1 MRTESLTLVRASE
14 YRVAG
19 PGATLA
25 ALGVGSCVIAILHD
39 AGIGVGGLAHPLLP
53 TPPANGR
60 GKGMPARYGST
71 ALPLLLAGMLEAG
84 AAAGAIYARL
94 VGGASMFG
102 PLLTEEGRS
111 LGMRNADALRSALA
125 AASIPVRAEALGGE
139 RGRSVYLSTAT
150 GELRVRSIGVG
161 DVVL

>member
-1 MRTESLTLVRASE
+1 MKTEDLTLVRASE

-19 PGATLA
+19 PGITLA
-25 ALGVGSCVIAILHD
+25 ALGVGSCVIAVLHD
-39 AGIGVGGLAHPLLP
+39 ADTGVGGLAHPLLP
-53 TPPANGR
+53 TPANGR
-60 GKGMPARYGST
+60 GKGRPARYGST

-84 AAAGAIYARL
+84 ADAGAIYARL

-139 RGRSVYLSTAT
+139 RGRSVFLSTAT
-150 GELRVRSIGVG
+150 GELRVRSIGAD